1 MTSMIF
7 RWDRKKKAI
16 VLNKM
21 EIRKITNY
29 VIDVSLR
36 NESI

>member
-1 MTSMIF
+1 MGQ
-7 RWDRKKKAI
+7 KKKAI

-21 EIRKITNY
+21 EIRKITNH